1 MTRNRLIELRERRAR
16 LVERAR
22 GEREHLAAL
31 LSRVDRVFSWLKMGR
46 RALDEARRQPLIV
59 VASVALL
66 VALRPRRV
74 LKLLASGWS
83 LWQLYRR
90 LRRWWSF
97 AAPIAARVAARQ
109 P

>member
-1 MTRNRLIELRERRAR
+1 MRLIELRERRAH

-22 GEREHLAAL
+22 GERERLAAL
-31 LSRVDRVFSWLKMGR
+31 LSRADPALSWLAAGR
-46 RALDEARRQPLIV
+46 RLLDEARRRPLIV
-59 VASVALL
+59 LAAVALL

-83 LWQLYRR
+83 LWQIYRR
-90 LRRWWSF
+90 AQRWWAL
-97 AAPIAARVAARQ
+97 AAPAAVGAAARR